1 MTLSCC
7 LWALSGPETEVVT
20 RIAEAGFEQVDIRP
34 FAFEETASREW
45 LANSGMQVCC
55 VAATHG
61 MSDGASLDS
70 ADGEA
75 AVAAIS
81 HTERALAYAAELGAG
96 TVYAVPGA
104 DASGAAMVR
113 YGRVLAEMAER
124 AQALGMKLCVEHFP
138 GLALPTVAAT
148 LEFLS
153 EVDHPNLYLLFD
165 LGHAQMGEG
174 EDPAAAIE
182 SAGPRLG
189 YVHLDDND
197 GSGDLHLSLLDGVL
211 TETTLRQTFRAL
223 DDVGYTGA
231 VSLELSPELP
241 DPLGALRRSRECVL
255 RLTEPGVEL

>member
-1 MTLSCC
+1 MKLSCC

-61 MSDGASLDS
+61 MSHGASLDS

-124 AQALGMKLCVEHFP
+124 AQALGMKF
-138 GLALPTVAAT
+138 
-148 LEFLS
+148 
-153 EVDHPNLYLLFD
+153 
-165 LGHAQMGEG
+165 
-174 EDPAAAIE
+174 
-182 SAGPRLG
+182 
-189 YVHLDDND
+189 
-197 GSGDLHLSLLDGVL
+197 
-211 TETTLRQTFRAL
+211 
-223 DDVGYTGA
+223 
-231 VSLELSPELP
+231 
-241 DPLGALRRSRECVL
+241 
-255 RLTEPGVEL
+255 